1 MIHPAA
7 ASAGTRFFPA
17 ANTKA
22 AYGSLCLITAF
33 FLLYGLGAYGVMND
47 NESLYAVMARE
58 MLESGSFGI
67 PTLNGVPYL
76 EKPPLL
82 AWLVAAVYAIA
93 GESELTSRLVP
104 AIAAFV
110 LVAAVA
116 SFVGMYVQ
124 DRKSTRLNSI
134 TQ

>member
-1 MIHPAA
+1 MINSAA
-7 ASAGTRFFPA
+7 ASTGTRFFPA
-17 ANTKA
+17 ASSKA
-22 AYGSLCLITAF
+22 AYAALCLIAGF
-33 FLLYGLGAYGVMND
+33 FLLYGLGAYGVMNN

-82 AWLVAAVYAIA
+82 AWLVSGVYAVA

-104 AIAAFV
+104 A
-110 LVAAVA
+110 VA
-116 SFVGMYVQ
+116 
-124 DRKSTRLNSI
+124 
-134 TQ
+134 